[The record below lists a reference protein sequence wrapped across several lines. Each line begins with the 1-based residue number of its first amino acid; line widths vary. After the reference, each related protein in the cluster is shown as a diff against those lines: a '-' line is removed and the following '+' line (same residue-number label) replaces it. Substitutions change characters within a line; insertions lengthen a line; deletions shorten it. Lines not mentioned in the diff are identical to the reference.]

1 MSVDSQ
7 ARTVGLEKGDSNNSM
22 GHEDMLERVR
32 TASTITIPPEI
43 FEQMFLSPE
52 NKVKGQLRQT
62 LANPT
67 PIGKQY

>member
-1 MSVDSQ
+1 MSYDSQ
-7 ARTVGLEKGDSNNSM
+7 AGTVNLEKGESHNSTS
-22 GHEDMLERVR
+22 HEEMLSRVR
-32 TASTITIPPEI
+32 TANSITIPPDI

-67 PIGKQY
+67 PIGK